1 MNRTTFALLIAA
13 AFCVKTARAEWP
25 FFRGDEDATGVAAT
39 ALPRRPELL
48 WSYTSEDSGFEATA
62 VITGGTLYV
71 GDYDGRF
78 RAHQL
83 SDGEPVW
90 TATFE
95 DTGFLSAAAVVD
107 GKVYVGDENGVV
119 RCLDAAD
126 GGLVWEYAAA
136 GEVYGGVN
144 VHQGAVLV
152 ATESGQL
159 VSIDADSG
167 EKQWEYTVDSPLR
180 CWPLVSESRVLL
192 AGCDSVLHAVDV
204 RNGEETES
212 IEIQGPT
219 GATAALVDGDVY
231 FGTYD
236 GVFYRTQT
244 SPLQKVWE
252 YRDPPKLREIIASA
266 ACNGETVV
274 LGGRGRTVYALDA
287 AEGGLQWKTTTK
299 GTMESSPVIVGDAAY
314 YATGRGRL
322 FGVGLKDG
330 DERWT
335 FEAGGSFKASPGVS
349 EGRLVIGNTDGVL
362 YCFGERGG

>member
-1 MNRTTFALLIAA
+1 MNRFFLALLLFATLCA
-13 AFCVKTARAEWP
+13 DPALAEWP
-25 FFRGDEDATGVAAT
+25 FFRGDAEATGVAST
-39 ALPRRPELL
+39 PLPRQPELL
-48 WSYTSEDSGFEATA
+48 WSYTTEDSGYEATA
-62 VITGGTLYV
+62 VISGGTLYV

-78 RAHQL
+78 RAHRL
-83 SDGEPVW
+83 SDGEPLW
-90 TATFE
+90 TTTFE

-107 GKVYVGDENGVV
+107 GKLYVGDENGVV
-119 RCLDAAD
+119 RCLNAGD
-126 GGLVWEYAAA
+126 GELVWEHAAA

-144 VHQGAVLV
+144 MHRGAVL
-152 ATESGQL
+152 ATTESGLL
-159 VSIDADSG
+159 VSLDAASG

-180 CWPLVSESRVLL
+180 CWPLVSDGRVLL

-204 RNGEETES
+204 RSGEETDS

-236 GVFYRTQT
+236 GVFYRTQ
-244 SPLQKVWE
+244 SNPLKQLWE
-252 YRDPPKLREIIASA
+252 YRDPPKLREIVASA
-266 ACNGETVV
+266 ACDGETVV
-274 LGGRGRTVYALDA
+274 LGGRGRTVYALDT

-330 DERWT
+330 EERWT
-335 FEAGGSFKASPGVS
+335 FEAGGSFKASPAVS

-362 YCFGERGG
+362 YCFGEKEE